1 MVLESTMICVDSSE
15 FMRNGD
21 YFPSRLEAERDA
33 VNLIVQC
40 KLRANAENT
49 VGLLAMTD
57 EVLSTLTQD
66 NGRIFMKLHQLTPK
80 GECQPM
86 TAIRVA
92 HLALKHRQNRNHRT
106 RIVVFIGSPI
116 RNDIQEFIAT
126 AKKLKKEKVNV
137 DIISFGVGDVNSEKL
152 KAFVDTLNGK
162 DGTGQYIHFNL
173 MMVLIFLLSRSHLV
187 VVPPGSSLQESLLTS
202 AIIRGD
208 GDESSSIPSINAAGF
223 AFGVD
228 PNEDPELAMALRV
241 SLEEQRQ
248 RQELDARQQNL
259 EPMDAD
265 MPKDQV
271 ESSESADSKGNEDCE
286 IVMALQMSLEGDAN
300 KGTKEES
307 GGTAEHC
314 PSPAGT
320 ETRGEDGQS
329 ASDVSEAKSGKKD
342 APSSATID
350 KKSAESKQKENS
362 ENDAEEASFKTEI
375 TPLTEEDEQLLIALQ
390 LSLDEARRNIEESQK
405 KNTADDQAA
414 QGDQPNLPRKDEVK
428 QVSDNAS
435 TSVQKEEDT
444 GVRNVDDPKS
454 GATKA
459 TTTGVVI
466 ADARALDKLISGL
479 PGIAKEIKE
488 TKKPSKPEAKKKSGE
503 NSASKKDETQGKK

>member
-57 EVLSTLTQD
+57 ISEVLSTLTQD

-162 DGTGQYIHFNL
+162 DGTGQ
-173 MMVLIFLLSRSHLV
+173 SHLV

>member
-1 MVLESTMICVDSSE
+1 MGLESTMICVDSSE

-49 VGLLAMTD
+49 VVGQ
-57 EVLSTLTQD
+57 LTHFD

-116 RNDIQEFIAT
+116 RNDIQEVIST
-126 AKKLKKEKVNV
+126 KLKKEKVNV
-137 DIISFGVGDVNSEKL
+137 DVISFGVGDVNSEKL

-162 DGTGQYIHFNL
+162 DGTG
-173 MMVLIFLLSRSHLV
+173 SHLV

-208 GDESSSIPSINAAGF
+208 GDEPSTIPSINAAGF

-248 RQELDARQQNL
+248 RQELDAMRN
-259 EPMDAD
+259 A
-265 MPKDQV
+265 
-271 ESSESADSKGNEDCE
+271 
-286 IVMALQMSLEGDAN
+286 
-300 KGTKEES
+300 
-307 GGTAEHC
+307 
-314 PSPAGT
+314 
-320 ETRGEDGQS
+320 
-329 ASDVSEAKSGKKD
+329 VSYRFC
-342 APSSATID
+342 
-350 KKSAESKQKENS
+350 
-362 ENDAEEASFKTEI
+362 FKAEI

-390 LSLDEARRNIEESQK
+390 LSLDEARRNIEESAK
-405 KNTADDQAA
+405 K
-414 QGDQPNLPRKDEVK
+414 V
-428 QVSDNAS
+428 
-435 TSVQKEEDT
+435 
-444 GVRNVDDPKS
+444 KS
-454 GATKA
+454 GNFSCC
-459 TTTGVVI
+459 
-466 ADARALDKLISGL
+466 ALYF
-479 PGIAKEIKE
+479 
-488 TKKPSKPEAKKKSGE
+488 
-503 NSASKKDETQGKK
+503 